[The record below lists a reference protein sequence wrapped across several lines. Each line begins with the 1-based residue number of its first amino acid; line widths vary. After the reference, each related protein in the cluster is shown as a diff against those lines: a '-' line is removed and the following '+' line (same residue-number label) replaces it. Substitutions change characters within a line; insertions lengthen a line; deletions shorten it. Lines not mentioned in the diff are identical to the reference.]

1 MELTVSGR
9 HRRAAQTAG
18 TAPKVEKQ
26 SPAAGNAAV
35 PKARTDK
42 TAWSQ
47 AALSFLQEVGRQD
60 MERQKE
66 LLEAKQ
72 RKNGELD
79 ALTRSLETM
88 EKCRK
93 IASRIMKGDK
103 VPPQDE
109 QFLMEADPDGYKLAI
124 ACRVPKERPKEWES
138 VLEEEDREDGS
149 AESAE
154 SGEVS
159 AEAPESGE
167 ASAEAPESG
176 GETAEC

>member
-18 TAPKVEKQ
+18 TAPKTEKK
-26 SPAAGNAAV
+26 SPAAGNAAA

-60 MERQKE
+60 MERQRE
-66 LLEAKQ
+66 LLEARQ

-124 ACRVPKERPKEWES
+124 ACRVPKEKPKEWES
-138 VLEEEDREDGS
+138 VLEEEDREAGS
-149 AESAE
+149 A
-154 SGEVS
+154 G
-159 AEAPESGE
+159 SGE

-176 GETAEC
+176 GETADC

>member
-1 MELTVSGR
+1 MELTISGQR
-9 HRRAAQTAG
+9 RRAVETAKPQ
-18 TAPKVEKQ
+18 AVKK
-26 SPAAGNAAV
+26 PAKTNSGPNLAR
-35 PKARTDK
+35 PRTDK
-42 TAWSQ
+42 ASWSQ
-47 AALSFLQEVGRQD
+47 AALAFLQETNRQD
-60 MERQKE
+60 MERRRK

-72 RKNGELD
+72 KGNGELD
-79 ALTRSLETM
+79 ALTEALKKMDR
-88 EKCRK
+88 CQK